1 MACPLTTEDGLILT
15 NLEQYIMLFTERVL
29 GIGIVLFLNLI
40 TSESEAQ
47 CLTSLL
53 ELGEWRCTL
62 QLRIA
67 RMAQP
72 WKKWSPRQNINQP
85 ASYLKVKN

>member
-1 MACPLTTEDGLILT
+1 MYPEPSGNPLEVGGALVACPLTIEDGLILR
-15 NLEQYIMLFTERVL
+15 NLEQYNMLSMERVL
-29 GIGIVLFLNLI
+29 CVWIVLYLNLI

-47 CLTSLL
+47 CLSNLL

-62 QLRIA
+62 QLRFA

-72 WKKWSPRQNINQP
+72 WKK
-85 ASYLKVKN
+85 